1 MSNNG
6 ALQLPQAQSK
16 SSVDASSQNSKA
28 LALPSQA
35 DGEKSQ
41 STEEKKEED
50 VKIPPSV
57 HAPITEQMLSSMHG
71 IVPTLQ

>member
-1 MSNNG
+1 MSTNG
-6 ALQLPQAQSK
+6 TLQLPQAQQPK
-16 SSVDASSQNSKA
+16 ASVDASQNGKA

-35 DGEKSQ
+35 GGEQ
-41 STEEKKEED
+41 EKGEED
-50 VKIPPSV
+50 KDVKVPPSV